1 MFALTFRVP
10 GRFPMNTPPSPVH
23 PVHPAIVCVYVPAAL
38 RLRTCPRSGRALKR
52 LRMQP
57 FLRCSD
63 ARANRGIFEKP
74 PHYFRVIGALDLRK
88 RRAAPIRRLRGN
100 RRSGVFSSCGVR
112 YNPNRCESNLLV
124 RAYLIFPI
132 GHALCLDALYVFPLL
147 WLSSR
152 SCDVVPY
159 AVCVGGGFIVR
170 RLR

>member
-1 MFALTFRVP
+1 MCSCDSLSRSWRAFANASPSSVHSATVRV
-10 GRFPMNTPPSPVH
+10 NAS
-23 PVHPAIVCVYVPAAL
+23 AAL

-88 RRAAPIRRLRGN
+88 RRVTTTPPLARKSALRGVFFLW
-100 RRSGVFSSCGVR
+100 RALQSQSLRKQSARSSVSDFPHRACVM
-112 YNPNRCESNLLV
+112 PRCS
-124 RAYLIFPI
+124 ICFPI
-132 GHALCLDALYVFPLL
+132 VVVIVAKWRRCPLC
-147 WLSSR
+147 R
-152 SCDVVPY
+152 MRR
-159 AVCVGGGFIVR
+159 GGFIVR

>member
-1 MFALTFRVP
+1 MCSCDSLSRSWRAFA
-10 GRFPMNTPPSPVH
+10 NTPSSPVH
-23 PVHPAIVCVYVPAAL
+23 PAAVRVNVPAAF
-38 RLRTCPRSGRALKR
+38 RLRTRPRSGRALKR

-63 ARANRGIFEKP
+63 TRANRGIFSKT
-74 PHYFRVIGALDLRK
+74 HHHFWVIGVFDLRK
-88 RRAAPIRRLRGN
+88 RYVTPIRRLRGN

-132 GHALCLDALYVFPLL
+132 GHAMPRCSICFPIVVVIVAKWRRCPLC
-147 WLSSR
+147 R
-152 SCDVVPY
+152 MRR
-159 AVCVGGGFIVR
+159 GGFIVR